1 VGHEHGSRA
10 TSDLYERLGIDHDA
24 DAATIRSAYRRLAF
38 TMHPDRVA
46 DRTPFEQ
53 ARAARRMAELNEAVA
68 VLGDPERR
76 AAYDRRL
83 AGGSS
88 TDEPQARP
96 AGPAS
101 WDVERDDLVPVA
113 PEGPTAALLG
123 YLPWLLLVVVMIGIF
138 VFTAYSGG
146 GPDDDADPGT
156 PGATVEARDIRG
168 SCIRTSGGFVL
179 VANCAQTPHEGQIVA
194 LASDAFLCPEGLDAW
209 EVPQEDLVACA
220 DPATAE
226 P

>member
-1 VGHEHGSRA
+1 
-10 TSDLYERLGIDHDA
+10 
-24 DAATIRSAYRRLAF
+24 
-38 TMHPDRVA
+38 MA

-53 ARAARRMAELNEAVA
+53 ARAARRMAELNEAVE

-83 AGGSS
+83 AGGH
-88 TDEPQARP
+88 DRDVPAARP
-96 AGPAS
+96 AGPAAS
-101 WDVERDDLVPVA
+101 AVEHDDLVAVA
-113 PEGPTAALLG
+113 PEGPMAALLG
-123 YLPWLLLVVVMIGIF
+123 YLPWLLLVVVLVGIF

-146 GPDDDADPGT
+146 GPDDDADPT
-156 PGATVEARDIRG
+156 SPGATVEARDIRG

-179 VANCAQTPHEGQIVA
+179 VANCAQTPHEGEIVV
-194 LASDAFLCPEGLDAW
+194 LTSDAFLCPEGLDAW
-209 EVPQEDLVACA
+209 EVPQEDLVACT